1 MYRLLFAFA
10 FVALVLAVGPA
21 LACDPNVPVGF
32 AYTTQV
38 GFPVNTYTYAQT
50 QVAFGAVAA
59 PTYAYGAP
67 RANFH
72 GEFHAQPPV
81 VVAAPPAANVK
92 IKIVN
97 RHF

>member
-1 MYRLLFAFA
+1 MYRLLFAFV

-21 LACDPNVPVGF
+21 LACDPNVAVGF

-38 GFPVNTYTYAQT
+38 GIPVNTYTYAQP
-50 QVAFGAVAA
+50 QVAFGSVGV

-67 RANFH
+67 RVSFH
-72 GEFHAQPPV
+72 GQFHGQQQV
-81 VVAAPPAANVK
+81 VVAAPPVVK
-92 IKIVN
+92 VKIVN